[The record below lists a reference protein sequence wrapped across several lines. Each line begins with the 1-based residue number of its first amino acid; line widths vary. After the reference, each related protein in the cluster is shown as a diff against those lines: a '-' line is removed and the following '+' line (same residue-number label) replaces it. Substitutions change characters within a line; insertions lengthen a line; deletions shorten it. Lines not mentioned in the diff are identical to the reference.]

1 MKKVCSCLML
11 IWVFVLGGCATKPI
25 TESNSSDKGIV
36 LDQTNAKAKGNKS
49 WFNSGNEAKQKFSQK
64 YNGEIDPATAFYLEY
79 DTYIYEDKKI
89 VAYLQKIIDRL
100 LQGWQGE
107 KPELSV
113 VLITDEFFNAYV
125 DELNQLHVTTGLLR
139 NVENEDQLAAILAHE
154 ISHILL
160 KHNPEKSSVNSVT
173 SGLEMGGIIAETA
186 SIIMGDED
194 LGKQAWFGF
203 TSLGL
208 VWADLLSPGWSRKN
222 ELEADKM
229 GMDLLMRANY
239 NYEQFPVVLEK
250 IGEGEGKKSAHLN
263 KMIKGLDPSE
273 QPDASTKEQ
282 SAALTKKLNDEV
294 SSKNKSHEDRATRI
308 KALKDYLNTAYA
320 GGELPPA
327 NSEAEFRSTVY
338 DPISKA
344 QLDQDYKAIET
355 INALSFRD
363 VERAKTKAASL
374 PDSKLN
380 LVSSKIAKSSVEISE
395 KNYGDAINNL
405 LSLIDHNYAP
415 AEAYIKLASV
425 YMEEKKYDEAGKIL
439 NLGIKRIGRDYK
451 FLPALVNLY
460 KTSGDKKT
468 AEGTTKK
475 CRDYDK
481 TVLLS
486 SESGDSY
493 YKNCVAILGY
503 DPDERVLVPAAK
515 KIIPYVLPGIE
526 LLRMF

>member
-36 LDQTNAKAKGNKS
+36 LDQTNAKAKGDKS

-194 LGKQAWFGF
+194 
-203 TSLGL
+203 
-208 VWADLLSPGWSRKN
+208 
-222 ELEADKM
+222 
-229 GMDLLMRANY
+229 
-239 NYEQFPVVLEK
+239 
-250 IGEGEGKKSAHLN
+250 
-263 KMIKGLDPSE
+263 
-273 QPDASTKEQ
+273 
-282 SAALTKKLNDEV
+282 
-294 SSKNKSHEDRATRI
+294 
-308 KALKDYLNTAYA
+308 
-320 GGELPPA
+320 
-327 NSEAEFRSTVY
+327 
-338 DPISKA
+338 
-344 QLDQDYKAIET
+344 
-355 INALSFRD
+355 
-363 VERAKTKAASL
+363 
-374 PDSKLN
+374 
-380 LVSSKIAKSSVEISE
+380 
-395 KNYGDAINNL
+395 
-405 LSLIDHNYAP
+405 
-415 AEAYIKLASV
+415 
-425 YMEEKKYDEAGKIL
+425 
-439 NLGIKRIGRDYK
+439 
-451 FLPALVNLY
+451 
-460 KTSGDKKT
+460 
-468 AEGTTKK
+468 
-475 CRDYDK
+475 
-481 TVLLS
+481 
-486 SESGDSY
+486 
-493 YKNCVAILGY
+493 
-503 DPDERVLVPAAK
+503 
-515 KIIPYVLPGIE
+515 
-526 LLRMF
+526 